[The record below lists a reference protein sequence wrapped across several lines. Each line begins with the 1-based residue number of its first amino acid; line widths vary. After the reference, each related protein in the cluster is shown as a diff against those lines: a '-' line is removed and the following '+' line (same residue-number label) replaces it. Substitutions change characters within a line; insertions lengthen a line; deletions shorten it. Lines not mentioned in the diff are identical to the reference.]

1 MVTIDAPET
10 RAAVFAA
17 AAASTYW
24 ETTNLGHHT
33 KVWHDGCECTVELDH
48 ECRYLARITYRY
60 GWGGTEFITGANATQ
75 EQHCGV
81 VKAFWAASP
90 SH

>member
-1 MVTIDAPET
+1 MATIDNLDT

-24 ETTNLGHHT
+24 VTTNLGHHT
-33 KVWHDGCECTVELDH
+33 KVWHGGDEYTVELDH

-75 EQHCGV
+75 EQHRGV
-81 VKAFWAASP
+81 VKAFRAAPP

>member
-1 MVTIDAPET
+1 MATIDNLDT

-24 ETTNLGHHT
+24 VTTNLGHHT
-33 KVWHDGCECTVELDH
+33 KVWHGGDEYTVELDH

-60 GWGGTEFITGANATQ
+60 GRGGTEFITGANATQ
-75 EQHCGV
+75 EQHRGV
-81 VKAFWAASP
+81 VKAFRAAPP